1 MSPRVARLIALIV
14 LCGVLWSG
22 LIPRADAQT
31 PALII
36 NEVLVGNASTNLDPG
51 FTNYAA
57 WIELRNTTGRT
68 IDLDGY
74 RLESLPDGATTA
86 DVFALD
92 GGLEAP
98 RNGYLLLW
106 ADERDTDSHAPFELD
121 MDGGTLR
128 LVAPGNVVIDSVV
141 LSEQAPDV
149 SYGRAPDGGATWA
162 YYDQPTPGAANTTA
176 ATPAAAGGAL
186 PARPAAPVISPA
198 AGFYA
203 TAQTV
208 SISAPPGAIIRYTTN
223 GARPTESSPLYS
235 HPFTVAATAAV
246 RARAWLPGQLS
257 SPTATSSLFI
267 GFSTSL
273 PVVSIAP
280 HPAHIIDSQIGNN
293 VTSSKRNNG
302 PCSKTRAN
310 WNQPWER
317 PVSMELFEGNGQR
330 GFQQDTGIEIH
341 GNCSRNAPQKSLEI
355 KTRKTYG
362 DNDLDYRVFPDNP
375 LDEYRR
381 LILRGRGTHNAASGI
396 VTEPLAQLL
405 GAATMNYDHQQY
417 RPVILF
423 INGQYWGIYGL
434 RDKADEALIE
444 QNYGLDKDDNEFDM
458 IENKRRLV
466 VGDFA
471 AVDAL
476 YAALGQSMTDP
487 ANYAAVLAQIDE
499 DNLMDYFIAEF
510 YVGNRDW
517 PGTNVRLWRPRTAG
531 GQWRWL
537 LYDLDAS
544 FNLRDVNR
552 KTFPQ
557 ALHSGHYGI
566 QPLNRLLA
574 NPTFKAAFLQRF
586 ASHLAITY
594 APQRVRGLIDAFSA
608 PVAAEVPRHVAR
620 WQTPQSVEA
629 WRKAVSDLGRFADLR
644 PTAVRSAINKYLGS
658 PGTAELTL
666 NVAGGQGQVQAAG
679 VAPFGYP
686 FSALYFRK
694 LPLTLRAVP
703 APGYRFVRWQETGQ
717 LTPEISL
724 TLTAATTRT
733 AVFEV
738 KPLPPLVI
746 NELHY
751 NPADAQGADDLYEFV
766 EIVNAGGTAVDLS
779 GFRLRDG
786 VEFTFPGGASLAPG
800 AFLVVAKTAATYA
813 ALPPGVPVF
822 QWTSGD
828 LSNGGEALTLA
839 DENGNPV
846 DSLTYDDAAPW
857 PTLPDGAGPSLS
869 LLAPGLDNA
878 DAANW
883 AASAANGGTPGA
895 ANFP

>member
-1 MSPRVARLIALIV
+1 MSPRVVRLIALIV
-14 LCGVLWSG
+14 LCGALWIG
-22 LIPRADAQT
+22 LTPQAGAQT
-31 PALII
+31 PGLLI
-36 NEVLVGNASTNLDPG
+36 NEVLVGNASTNLDPS

-57 WIELRNTTGRT
+57 WIELRNTSSRT
-68 IDLDGY
+68 IELDGY

-86 DVFALD
+86 DVFVLD
-92 GGLEAP
+92 GSLEVP

-106 ADERDTDSHAPFELD
+106 ADEHNTASHAPFELD

-128 LVAPGNVVIDSVV
+128 LVAPGNSVVDSVS

-149 SYGRAPDGGATWA
+149 SYGRAPDAGATWA
-162 YYDQPTPGAANTTA
+162 YYDRPTPGAANNTL

-186 PARPAAPVISPA
+186 PAQAAAPVISPA

-203 TAQTV
+203 AAQRVT
-208 SISAPPGAIIRYTTN
+208 ISAAPGATIRYTTN
-223 GARPTESSPLYS
+223 GARPTESSTLYS
-235 HPFTVAATAAV
+235 APFSVAATAVV

-257 SPTATSSLFI
+257 SPTATASLFI

-273 PVVSIAP
+273 PVVSIAT
-280 HPAHIIDSQIGNN
+280 HPDHLFDSRIGIYIAGVNGIIG
-293 VTSSKRNNG
+293 R
-302 PCSKTRAN
+302 CSETRAN

-317 PVSMELFEGNGQR
+317 PVSMELFEGDGQR

-381 LILRGRGTHNAASGI
+381 LILRGRGTHNASSGI

-405 GAATMNYDHQQY
+405 GAETMNSDHQQY

-444 QNYGLDKDDNEFDM
+444 QNYGLDKDDEFDM

-476 YAALGQSMTDP
+476 YDALGQSMTDP

-499 DNLMDYFIAEF
+499 DNFMDYFIAEF

-517 PGTNVRLWRPRTAG
+517 PGTNVRIWRPRTAD

-557 ALHSGHYGI
+557 ALQSGHYGI
-566 QPLNRLLA
+566 QPLQRLLV

-629 WRKAVSDLGRFADLR
+629 WRKAVEDLRRFADLR
-644 PTAVRSAINKYLGS
+644 PAAVRSAINKYLGS

-717 LTPEISL
+717 TTPEISL
-724 TLTAATTRT
+724 TLAAATART
-733 AVFEV
+733 AVFEA
-738 KPLPPLVI
+738 KPLPQLVL

-766 EIVNAGGTAVDLS
+766 EIVNAGAAAVDLS
-779 GFRLRDG
+779 GFSLRDG
-786 VEFTFPGGASLAPG
+786 VEFTFPNGASLDPG
-800 AFLVVAKTAATYA
+800 AMLLVAKTAATYA
-813 ALPPGVPVF
+813 ALPGVPVF

-828 LSNGGEALTLA
+828 LSNGGETLTLA

-857 PTLPDGAGPSLS
+857 PTLPDGSGPSLS

-883 AASAANGGTPGA
+883 AASAATGGTPGA